1 MIRRSSRRRGICMTD
16 DDDLLREILLRL
28 PPGPSSLPRASAVC
42 KRWRGLVTDP
52 RFLRRFYAHHGKPPL
67 IGVFDVRGRDRV
79 AFRAILGR
87 PDDIPPRRFDLRR
100 HRVGTYTRSSTQ
112 LLECRHGRVL
122 LMDYERTEL
131 VVCAPMVGE
140 QRPVPVPPD
149 FMRVLV
155 ICAAGELGHMHDCHM
170 GNLITTTD
178 RCELV
183 AANPGILV
191 GDALYWSPRS
201 VDDSGIPFFN
211 LDGVTDNI
219 IEFDLDRQSLAVIKG
234 PPGLNESRNHQII
247 QAENGAVGLAIL
259 SHGRVEM
266 WQRKVSCHGG
276 ATWLLHKTVE
286 MHTDNGVMFLYA
298 APYIYMV
305 PLMSMQP
312 RRLYLSYYTNKCHP
326 FTSFY
331 APAIRGGCDGAEML
345 QDT

>member
-1 MIRRSSRRRGICMTD
+1 
-16 DDDLLREILLRL
+16 
-28 PPGPSSLPRASAVC
+28 
-42 KRWRGLVTDP
+42 
-52 RFLRRFYAHHGKPPL
+52 
-67 IGVFDVRGRDRV
+67 
-79 AFRAILGR
+79 
-87 PDDIPPRRFDLRR
+87 
-100 HRVGTYTRSSTQ
+100 
-112 LLECRHGRVL
+112 
-122 LMDYERTEL
+122 
-131 VVCAPMVGE
+131 
-140 QRPVPVPPD
+140 
-149 FMRVLV
+149 
-155 ICAAGELGHMHDCHM
+155 M

-286 MHTDNGVMFLYA
+286 MHTVLG
-298 APYIYMV
+298 IT
-305 PLMSMQP
+305 Q
-312 RRLYLSYYTNKCHP
+312 
-326 FTSFY
+326 
-331 APAIRGGCDGAEML
+331 AEGLITAMKL
-345 QDT
+345 LA